1 MYILQVLVL
10 ALALA
15 LALGIALT
23 LGLVLTLVLRHTA
36 QRAAFDGPHTM
47 RPQI

>member
-1 MYILQVLVL
+1 MYILQVL

-15 LALGIALT
+15 LALGIA